1 MWAPGY
7 CCAVRLHKK
16 FPWLNILSAHAIMMS
31 SQLRMLITSSLTWAN
46 VMLSP
51 VLILAAAFVA
61 GFFSG
66 FAARAWR
73 SRKRR
78 AQYRIYAPY
87 VAPSAARPSKRE
99 QPVTAFGHMRRAF

>member
-1 MWAPGY
+1 MGAW
-7 CCAVRLHKK
+7 
-16 FPWLNILSAHAIMMS
+16 
-31 SQLRMLITSSLTWAN
+31 SSLRGSTAQKIPAAEHSFGARNHDVVTTPNVNNIGSTWTN

-61 GFFSG
+61 GFCSG
-66 FAARAWR
+66 FATRAWR

-87 VAPSAARPSKRE
+87 VAPSAAKSSRPE